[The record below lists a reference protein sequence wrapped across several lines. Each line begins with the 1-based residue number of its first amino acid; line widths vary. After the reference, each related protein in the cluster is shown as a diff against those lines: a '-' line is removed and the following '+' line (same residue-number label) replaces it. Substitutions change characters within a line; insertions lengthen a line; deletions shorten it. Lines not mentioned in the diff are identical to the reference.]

1 MKDFVNKFDE
11 SEDFNTEDMDKFQ
24 SGSSSTYLDEDQ
36 IQNELERIQ
45 RTGSIIELLEPQARS
60 FNNVP

>member
-1 MKDFVNKFDE
+1 
-11 SEDFNTEDMDKFQ
+11 MDKFQ